1 MPRRSSGN
9 NTVMGAYTIDTRGH
23 TQRTRSTRR
32 GLQLL
37 VGVAVVAVVLML
49 VAIVVRPSSSTVPL
63 VGDSITFFAAR
74 DISAAL
80 GSSYHTEVH
89 AGIGKRIDQM
99 LPAVRDV
106 MRDHPLAVVVDLGT
120 NDALQAQTHPDW
132 QTGFQRMIATLS
144 PAQCVMLTTINTLV
158 DDRSGGPPV
167 ASQINRAIGAA
178 VSTHTN
184 FHVVDWNAAVHGV
197 NGVDLLLAD
206 QIHPSPAGQLTLAA
220 LIHAAVDHD
229 CAHPRPK
236 ATKTH

>member
-1 MPRRSSGN
+1 
-9 NTVMGAYTIDTRGH
+9 MGSPASLDAGTHEHRPGAA
-23 TQRTRSTRR
+23 RKGR
-32 GLQLL
+32 LL
-37 VGVAVVAVVLML
+37 VVGVSVAVVALVFVVLT
-49 VAIVVRPSSSTVPL
+49 RPSSQTVPV
-63 VGDSITFFAAR
+63 VGDSITFFAGR

-80 GSSYHTEVH
+80 GDTYHADVH

-99 LPAVRDV
+99 LPAVQGV
-106 MRDHPLAVVVDLGT
+106 MRDHPFAVVVDLGT
-120 NDALQAQTHPDW
+120 NDALQARTHPDW
-132 QTGFQRMIATLS
+132 RTAFRQMIAALS
-144 PAQCVMLTTINTLV
+144 PAQCVMLTTINTLI
-158 DDRSGGPPV
+158 DGRSGTPV
-167 ASQINRAIGAA
+167 ASEINRAIAA
-178 VSTHTN
+178 AASTHAN

>member
-1 MPRRSSGN
+1 
-9 NTVMGAYTIDTRGH
+9 MGSPASLDAGTHEHRPGAA
-23 TQRTRSTRR
+23 RKGR
-32 GLQLL
+32 LL
-37 VGVAVVAVVLML
+37 VVGVSVAVVALVFVVLT
-49 VAIVVRPSSSTVPL
+49 RPSSSTVPV
-63 VGDSITFFAAR
+63 VGDSITFFAGR

-80 GSSYHTEVH
+80 GSGYHADVH

-99 LPAVRDV
+99 LPVVRDV

-184 FHVVDWNAAVHGV
+184 FHVVD
-197 NGVDLLLAD
+197 
-206 QIHPSPAGQLTLAA
+206 
-220 LIHAAVDHD
+220 
-229 CAHPRPK
+229 
-236 ATKTH
+236 